1 MISLR
6 TRKYH
11 LTDPLFRKVIGEN
24 AIRAHVLI
32 KPSISHGITGIRR
45 LSVLGDLV
53 SQGRGM
59 WRLGTLGQR
68 PAGAPGRPLRGCRRR
83 GARRPGSSGPCHPF
97 VGFGRLPLCVLWRGR
112 NPGRWP
118 NVSEVVPRPGQV
130 PLSRD
135 LRLRETEAR
144 QGRLESSVSGIR
156 GRSASL
162 VPGHGAGSAWRFR
175 LQQAEA
181 SGRSAFV
188 ELLCSQFLALKTG
201 VHSQV
206 ATWNEPRVGGRWL

>member
-59 WRLGTLGQR
+59 WSLGTLGQR
-68 PAGAPGRPLRGCRRR
+68 PAWGPGRPLRGCRRW

-97 VGFGRLPLCVLWRGR
+97 VGFGRLPRALCGGEETQAAGR
-112 NPGRWP
+112 MCLRWSPG
-118 NVSEVVPRPGQV
+118 
-130 PLSRD
+130 L
-135 LRLRETEAR
+135 AR
-144 QGRLESSVSGIR
+144 
-156 GRSASL
+156 
-162 VPGHGAGSAWRFR
+162 F
-175 LQQAEA
+175 
-181 SGRSAFV
+181 
-188 ELLCSQFLALKTG
+188 LCLGTY
-201 VHSQV
+201 V
-206 ATWNEPRVGGRWL
+206 

>member
-97 VGFGRLPLCVLWRGR
+97 VRFGRLPLCALWRGR

-118 NVSEVVPRPGQV
+118 DVSEVVPRPGQV
-130 PLSRD
+130 PLSWD

-144 QGRLESSVSGIR
+144 QGRPRPCMAREQCVWDPRPLRLPRPRPRCRERLEVPPAAGRGLRPLGICRASLLSVSSSENWG
-156 GRSASL
+156 
-162 VPGHGAGSAWRFR
+162 PF
-175 LQQAEA
+175 
-181 SGRSAFV
+181 SGDHL
-188 ELLCSQFLALKTG
+188 E
-201 VHSQV
+201 
-206 ATWNEPRVGGRWL
+206 